1 MTTSNSVELTE
12 FAKIAF
18 STGRGLDLTEPVV
31 MGALNVTPDSF
42 SDGGEAPTVEIAVER
57 ALAMIENGAKII
69 DIGGESS
76 HPGAKHVSVD
86 EELKRIAPVISEL
99 RKFCDV
105 VISVD
110 TTKSEVAR
118 AAIDC
123 GADIINDISAGL
135 FDSKMI
141 PLVSARRAG
150 YLLMHMKG
158 TPQTMQDNP
167 HYEDAVTEVLSF
179 LKKQTYVCLHA
190 GIDPKHIM
198 IDPGIGFGK
207 RLKDNIALMENIN
220 QLGELGYPV
229 VIGLSR
235 KSFIRGLDPRAVSPG
250 DRLGGSIASALAAF
264 AQGAK
269 IIRVHDVR
277 ETVQALR
284 VYREIMNSSRQK
296 ENNEENILAS
306 A

>member
-1 MTTSNSVELTE
+1 MTPSNLAELK
-12 FAKIAF
+12 KITRIDF

-31 MGALNVTPDSF
+31 MGAINVTPDSF

-57 ALAMIENGAKII
+57 ALAMIDDGAKII

-76 HPGAKHVSVD
+76 RPGAQEVPVD
-86 EELKRIAPVISEL
+86 EELKRATPVIAEL
-99 RKFCDV
+99 RDISDV

-110 TTKSEVAR
+110 TRKSEVAQ

-135 FDSKMI
+135 FDPKMI

-150 YLLMHMKG
+150 YLLMHMRG
-158 TPQTMQDNP
+158 TPQTMQDEP
-167 HYEDAVTEVLSF
+167 QYKDVVAQVLSF
-179 LKKQTYVCLHA
+179 LKKQTSVCLDV

-264 AQGAK
+264 ARGAK

-284 VYREIMNSSRQK
+284 VYKGIMNASRQ
-296 ENNEENILAS
+296 EENIKDVVRAS